1 MSELNTRQWE
11 LYNFLKQQDHP
22 RTQFDIAC
30 ALDEHY
36 HLIQEIEGKTNFVFH
51 DTNARKLMTA
61 DIRAINK
68 SDVIQKII
76 ISTGDGIKLAS
87 EDEAKGFIR
96 SRYGA
101 IFRQLER
108 ARKLER
114 KAGLDGQL
122 KMVFGSER
130 EIVQS
135 FTDSNTEGEYW
146 REKRRKSGLTQTQ
159 AIKLLRQ
166 YINIDAPL
174 LSKIENG
181 VCMPTNEQISA
192 FKCIY

>member
-11 LYNFLKQQDHP
+11 LYNFLKQQDKP

-30 ALDEHY
+30 ALNVYY
-36 HLIQEIEGKTNFVFH
+36 HLLDEIEGKTNFVFH

-61 DIRAINK
+61 DIRVINK
-68 SDVIQKII
+68 SDTIQKII
-76 ISTGDGIKLAS
+76 ISTGDGIKLAT

-130 EIVQS
+130 EIVQA
-135 FTDSNTEGEYW
+135 FADSNTTGEQW
-146 REKRRKSGLTQTQ
+146 REKRKNAGLSQSQ

-181 VCMPTNEQISA
+181 VCMPTVEQIDA
-192 FKCIY
+192 FKCVY